1 MKNGRG
7 KTILAWVLLIAI
19 PLCGTCLQMCIDRL
33 CSDMTDLLTL
43 ARETTAP
50 LPLEQA
56 IDLWADHQLLL
67 TSLVTHEETDAV
79 TQSLHKALAFLY
91 ADNTEE
97 FYASVDEGLVDLT
110 VVRNFDRPSI
120 RTIF

>member
-19 PLCGTCLQMCIDRL
+19 PLCGICLQMCIDRL
-33 CSDMTDLLTL
+33 CSDMADLLTL

-56 IDLWADHQLLL
+56 IDLWADHQPLL

-91 ADNTEE
+91 ANNTEE
-97 FYASVDEGLVDLT
+97 FYASINDGQVDLE
-110 VVRNFDRPSI
+110 VVRNFDRLTIRSI
-120 RTIF
+120 F

>member
-1 MKNGRG
+1 MKSGKG
-7 KTILAWVLLIAI
+7 KTILAWTLLLAI
-19 PLCGTCLQMCIDRL
+19 PLCGVLLQMRIERL
-33 CSDMTDLLTL
+33 CADMADLLTL
-43 ARETTAP
+43 ARENTAP

-56 IDLWADHQLLL
+56 IDLWEDHQLLL

-97 FYASVDEGLVDLT
+97 FYASIDEGQVDLE
-110 VVRNFDRPSI
+110 VVRNFDRLTIRSI
-120 RTIF
+120 F